1 MTRFAAGLQGF
12 TRFLFALG
20 LAATATAWAQNLP
33 IVAGEPVVGA
43 PKAAQTPGLL
53 TTEEEM
59 PARRVRLAAPSRA
72 ELSFADTADTA
83 VKRVKDRL
91 RPRSRRACRG
101 RRGRQARV
109 EQRGRVAHRQASR
122 PVARRGRRC
131 AVGLRIGA
139 TRQPWVL
146 RVAGSDDE
154 TKVPRPAAEAG
165 PSARPRPTGRRSREG
180 DAQVIEIARPPRS
193 GALRAGRDVSH
204 VVSGPSSHIPQ
215 DRFRHRASKTC
226 NVDVA
231 CVSNPTQALRDAAN
245 AVVQMWPPSERR
257 LLPVHGHAPQ
267 RPPCGDQIPYC
278 SRRTTASRRT
288 TRRTHGAADATG
300 GRHAEHVLLHQRR
313 DLQQPRHAPLRAAL
327 QRGATY
333 LHHSLSQDVLFLR
346 LNEWG
351 PGRAFLAA
359 GMRTVAIG
367 TAITL
372 LPHPYGDLKKYT
384 AGNVRR
390 PSKRSRAR

>member
-122 PVARRGRRC
+122 PVARRGVAARGPSHRRHP
-131 AVGLRIGA
+131 AALGA
-139 TRQPWVL
+139 ARG
-146 RVAGSDDE
+146 GSDDE
-154 TKVPRPAAEAG
+154 TKVLGPLRRRA

-180 DAQVIEIARPPRS
+180 DRAGDRDRS
-193 GALRAGRDVSH
+193 PASQRSPRAGRDRVARRL
-204 VVSGPSSHIPQ
+204 GPLLA
-215 DRFRHRASKTC
+215 FRKTASDIGPSKTC

-245 AVVQMWPPSERR
+245 AVVQMLATKRAAAPSCARAR
-257 LLPVHGHAPQ
+257 SSTTFHAAT
-267 RPPCGDQIPYC
+267 RSRTC

-288 TRRTHGAADATG
+288 TRRTT
-300 GRHAEHVLLHQRR
+300 RCRR
-313 DLQQPRHAPLRAAL
+313 CNRWPPR
-327 QRGATY
+327 
-333 LHHSLSQDVLFLR
+333 
-346 LNEWG
+346 
-351 PGRAFLAA
+351 
-359 GMRTVAIG
+359 
-367 TAITL
+367 
-372 LPHPYGDLKKYT
+372 
-384 AGNVRR
+384 
-390 PSKRSRAR
+390 